1 MDASGTIGGTV
12 YGISA
17 TATVAYSQEK
27 SVKQAVELSKQ
38 ASGSV
43 AVTEVSCSTSK
54 VQMNKITFHPQFLS
68 ELASASTIDDFVALI
83 NKYGTHYYKRATL
96 GGKLKQV
103 TTLEKSYFE
112 KKSNSDIKAHTE
124 RSFGGSVSYKAFS
137 VNGDYS
143 DTSDSQT
150 TSSSREEHE
159 QNSYSSTVITYGGP
173 PGSFGPAY
181 SEAPSNFGDWASSV
195 DLLPIPID
203 YELESISTL
212 LPSTWKAKPSNS
224 TSNQTVR
231 QMWIEAEQ
239 HVIDQTDVLTDERKR
254 NFFIQM

>member
-1 MDASGTIGGTV
+1 
-12 YGISA
+12 
-17 TATVAYSQEK
+17 
-27 SVKQAVELSKQ
+27 
-38 ASGSV
+38 
-43 AVTEVSCSTSK
+43 VTEVSCSTSK

-124 RSFGGSVSYKAFS
+124 RSFGGSISSPVFRAS
-137 VNGDYS
+137 GDYS

-173 PGSFGPAY
+173 PGSFGPIA
-181 SEAPSNFGDWASSV
+181 SDAPSNFGDWASNV
-195 DLLPIPID
+195 DQVPVPIE
-203 YELESISTL
+203 YGLERIVEII
-212 LPSTWKAKPSNS
+212 PSTWKTRSQVSVRDMWNSAEIAVKNGIIPISESMYQLMKRISNS
-224 TSNQTVR
+224 LYYR
-231 QMWIEAEQ
+231 YY
-239 HVIDQTDVLTDERKR
+239 
-254 NFFIQM
+254 